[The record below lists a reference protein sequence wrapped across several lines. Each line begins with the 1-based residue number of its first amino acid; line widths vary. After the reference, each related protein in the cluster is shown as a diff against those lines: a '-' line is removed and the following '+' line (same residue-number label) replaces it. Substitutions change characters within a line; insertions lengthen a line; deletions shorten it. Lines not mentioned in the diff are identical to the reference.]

1 MVAWGK
7 DREKGFSMTEC
18 IQWAGPK
25 MKYAWYHENRALF
38 GISVRVKKAELQSCI
53 NNLDIVA

>member
-1 MVAWGK
+1 MAMVAWGK

-38 GISVRVKKAELQSCI
+38 GISVSKESRTTILH
-53 NNLDIVA
+53 